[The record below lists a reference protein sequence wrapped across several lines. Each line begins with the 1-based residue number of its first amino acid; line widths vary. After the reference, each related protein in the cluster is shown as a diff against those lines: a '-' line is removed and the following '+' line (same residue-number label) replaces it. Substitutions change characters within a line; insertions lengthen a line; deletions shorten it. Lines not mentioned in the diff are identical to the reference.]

1 MNFLTKTVTATFIN
15 TSRKIMSPQIFA
27 IQTEID
33 FLENLHWERS
43 DPLAQ
48 SESNSLVMFLFSI
61 TFNEYSSK
69 VKVSYNSYNT
79 HMAQYLKK

>member
-1 MNFLTKTVTATFIN
+1 
-15 TSRKIMSPQIFA
+15 MSPQIFA

-48 SESNSLVMFLFSI
+48 SESNSLVKLSFAISF
-61 TFNEYSSK
+61 TKCPSK
-69 VKVSYNSYNT
+69 DNLLTTNVPHHIETSE
-79 HMAQYLKK
+79 LI